1 MDLSGTGLHR
11 FGMLKL
17 LVEQA
22 GVEKLLLGTD
32 YPICNPRMYVQ
43 AVYGEEIS
51 DEDRQMIFWR
61 NAARILGM

>member
-1 MDLSGTGLHR
+1 
-11 FGMLKL
+11 MLKL